1 MSAVECTHLIG
12 GQAVGEARVERAN
25 PADPG
30 DAVSLRPE
38 GGPEQAEAAV
48 GAAAQAQVD
57 WATTPAPARGAVL
70 RRASQ
75 LLSERA
81 EQVALDLCR
90 EEGKTLAE
98 ARGEVS
104 RAVDVLAYFGGE
116 GWRLF
121 GQVVPSS
128 TPDTLLYTRREPLG
142 GVACITPWNFPIAI
156 PAWKIAPALV
166 AGNAVVFKPASLTPL
181 TAYHL
186 VRALQDAGL
195 PPGVL
200 NLLYGGRQ
208 LGDALVGDPRVAG
221 ISFTGSTVV
230 GAHIHGVASA
240 RRARVQ
246 LEMGGKNPV
255 VVLDDADPEFAAS
268 VVAAGGFGL
277 TGQACTATSR
287 VICTP
292 GIYDRL
298 LAALVALAA
307 RYRPGDGRTA
317 GILMGPVVSQDQL
330 ARDRGAVE
338 QARSEGA
345 RAVVGGHSIDGL
357 FFEPTVIDRVRREQ
371 ALWREEVFGPVIA
384 VTRADDPTHATALA
398 NDTAYGLAAGIVTN
412 DLGQAARFA
421 ERVQAGV
428 VKINRPTTGL
438 ELSVPFGGIK
448 DSSTNTFREQGWVAT
463 EFFST
468 SKTVYLGW

>member
-1 MSAVECTHLIG
+1 MTAVECTHLIG
-12 GQAVGEARVERAN
+12 GQAVGRPGVARAN

-30 DAVSLRPE
+30 DAVSLRPD
-38 GGPEQAEAAV
+38 GGPEQVDAAV
-48 GAAAQAQVD
+48 GASVRAQAA
-57 WATTPAPARGAVL
+57 WAATPAPARGAVL

-75 LLSERA
+75 LLGERA

-128 TPDTLLYTRREPLG
+128 APDTLLYTRREPLG
-142 GVACITPWNFPIAI
+142 VVACITPWNFPIAI

-186 VRALQDAGL
+186 VGALQDAGL

-200 NLLYGGRQ
+200 NLVYGGGT
-208 LGDALVGDPRVAG
+208 LGDALVADPRVAG
-221 ISFTGSTVV
+221 ISFTGSTAV
-230 GAHIHGVASA
+230 GTHIHAVASA

-246 LEMGGKNPV
+246 LEMGGKNPL

-268 VVAAGGFGL
+268 IAATGGFGL

-287 VICTP
+287 VVCTP
-292 GIYDRL
+292 GIYDQL
-298 LAALVALAA
+298 VAALVAQAA
-307 RYRPGDGRTA
+307 RYQPGNGRSA
-317 GILMGPVVSQDQL
+317 GVLMGPVVSEDQL
-330 ARDRGAVE
+330 ARDRQAVE
-338 QARSEGA
+338 RAGADGA
-345 RAVVGGHSIDGL
+345 RTVTGGRSINGL
-357 FFEPTVIDRVRREQ
+357 LFEPTVIERVRREQ
-371 ALWREEVFGPVIA
+371 PLWRDEVFGPVIA
-384 VTRADDPTHATALA
+384 VMRADGPAHAIELA

-412 DLGQAARFA
+412 DLAQASRFV

-428 VKINRPTTGL
+428 VKVNRPTTGL
-438 ELSVPFGGIK
+438 ELSAPFGGVK

-463 EFFST
+463 EFFSS